1 MTNTGPSLKNQ
12 AGGGSPGSFGVLLPV
27 RAWVRNPALR
37 SWPTL
42 LFVVLVTVPPIGL
55 VIIDLN
61 GTVGSYLTSIDHAS
75 WLFAAYFAIAWLL
88 LIGVIVRPAQV
99 TRQLL
104 VLVVVIALVTQIPL
118 SVALER
124 DFHVNPNSLSLGSG
138 IFEVGFAEELS
149 KAIPVLVIAVL
160 LRKRLSP
167 VDYLFLGAVS
177 GLAFGARE
185 AVGYLTSGVALPPN
199 GAPEVLIFL
208 TVFKYLWRFVTDPI
222 SHACWAGI
230 TGYFIGLAVS
240 GRYRWYQ
247 VGWIGLLI
255 AMILH
260 GLNDW
265 DTWNGTWA
273 WVVVVAVS
281 AILFVSYAKAGV
293 AVAPHAAV
301 AAVPVPVPVPSAAAA
316 AVSPA
321 AAQPSPHPVPVQAPP
336 AAPAAAGAW
345 YTQAPGVPPPQ
356 PAATAPASA
365 VQPEPQPVGAA
376 AAATVPARGGWWQS
390 LTATPLAA
398 AAPGQPAAPRS
409 KPWWEE

>member
-27 RAWVRNPALR
+27 QAWVRNPSLR

-42 LFVVLVTVPPIGL
+42 LFVVLVAVPPVGL

-61 GTVGSYLTSIDHAS
+61 GTVGSYLSSIDHVS

-104 VLVVVIALVTQIPL
+104 ALVVVIALVTQIPL
-118 SVALER
+118 SLALEK

-149 KAIPVLVIAVL
+149 KAIPVLVIALL

-185 AVGYLTSGVALPPN
+185 AVGYLTSGVDLPKP
-199 GAPEVLIFL
+199 GAPELLVFL

-247 VGWIGLLI
+247 VGWVGLLI

-273 WVVVVAVS
+273 WVAVVAVS

-293 AVAPHAAV
+293 AVAPHTAPAPAA
-301 AAVPVPVPVPSAAAA
+301 ASGAMVPV
-316 AVSPA
+316 
-321 AAQPSPHPVPVQAPP
+321 AAQPSPHPVPAQTP
-336 AAPAAAGAW
+336 AAPAVGGAW
-345 YTQAPGVPPPQ
+345 YTQAPGVPPPAQ
-356 PAATAPASA
+356 PLPAAPAAAPPPARQP
-365 VQPEPQPVGAA
+365 VPEPAGATA
-376 AAATVPARGGWWQS
+376 APGPARGGWWQN

-398 AAPGQPAAPRS
+398 TAPGQPAAPRS